1 MSIIE
6 KIKAHGQEVLSGNI
20 PSDLEVCPRCE
31 GNPESFKPH
40 DYRGRLFL
48 VIIDGLVQ
56 QIPSFL
62 ARWRCPLCH
71 RPFTYYP
78 DFAMPYKR
86 YVKDD
91 VLELSRQY
99 VEDDHSSYRDV
110 VQDNASAI
118 GYDSGED
125 TIDERQLAPSTVWR
139 WLSYVGSLQQALYK
153 ALHLIRQKSPSSGI
167 FRQIRPVH
175 VQKYRSH
182 GRKKLLGR
190 CLRLFRAEGEFS
202 PLFGV
207 SIFTHLATPYGLK

>member
-20 PSDLEVCPRCE
+20 PADLEVCPRCG

-40 DYRGRLFL
+40 DFRNRLFL
-48 VIIDGLVQ
+48 VITDGLVQ

-91 VLELSRQY
+91 VLEFSRQY
-99 VEDDHSSYRDV
+99 VEDDCSSYRDV

-118 GYDSGED
+118 GYDSGEE
-125 TIDERQLAPSTVWR
+125 TIDERQLAPSTLWR
-139 WLSYVGSLQQALYK
+139 WLSYIGSLQQVLGR

-175 VQKYRSH
+175 VRKYRSP
-182 GRKKLLGR
+182 GGMP
-190 CLRLFRAEGEFS
+190 ETFS
-202 PLFGV
+202 G
-207 SIFTHLATPYGLK
+207 SR